1 MRLGETNVNLT
12 LFKIKENQMTTN
24 QESLEAEKQAKILEV
39 QSQQDK
45 LKTLQGDLDKLN
57 AKIGRHEQ
65 LSPADTQFISNLG
78 WLSALSVSVAAL
90 VAGL

>member
-1 MRLGETNVNLT
+1 M
-12 LFKIKENQMTTN
+12 ENQMTTD
-24 QESLEAEKQAKILEV
+24 QKSPEVEKQEKILEI
-39 QSQQDK
+39 QSQQAK
-45 LKTLQGDLDKLN
+45 LKALQGDLEKLN

-65 LSPADTQFISNLG
+65 LSSEDTQFISNLG